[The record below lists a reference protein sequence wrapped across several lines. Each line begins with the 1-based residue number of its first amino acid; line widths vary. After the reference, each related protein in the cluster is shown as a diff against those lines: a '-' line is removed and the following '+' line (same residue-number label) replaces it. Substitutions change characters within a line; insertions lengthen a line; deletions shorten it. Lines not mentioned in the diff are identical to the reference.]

1 MTALSPLLETFF
13 TERLIS
19 QRRASPHTVASYRDA
34 WCLLLE
40 YAQVHLDIQPAAL
53 RLEDLDAPFI
63 GAFLDHL
70 ERVRKNS
77 VRTRNAR
84 LAAVRSFFRFA
95 SLRVPEHGGLIA
107 RVLAIPDKRR
117 ERAIVCFLDEH
128 EVTALLAAPDRT
140 TPFGRRDHALLA
152 LALQTGLRVSELT
165 GLCCG
170 DLVLTTG
177 AARVGA
183 HRSPLRR
190 SVSWL
195 SGPRSASESRLSRS
209 SRLAVVLDSAP
220 TPSR

>member
-107 RVLAIPDKRR
+107 RVLAIP
-117 ERAIVCFLDEH
+117 
-128 EVTALLAAPDRT
+128 EVATHP
-140 TPFGRRDHALLA
+140 A
-152 LALQTGLRVSELT
+152 LATSPHLHLRHL
-165 GLCCG
+165 
-170 DLVLTTG
+170 
-177 AARVGA
+177 
-183 HRSPLRR
+183 HP
-190 SVSWL
+190 
-195 SGPRSASESRLSRS
+195 
-209 SRLAVVLDSAP
+209 SAP
-220 TPSR
+220 PAQMSHPHDVIHVWHW